1 MCSRQTSNLRR
12 GDEKSVHGS
21 RELPRMLWRKNI
33 KLKPHSN
40 LDLSCG
46 WRVDFRYYVHVSE
59 INAPPTTQIQVGMW
73 FEFDVLPP
81 KHPWQFP
88 RAVNAFLI
96 AAPKVGGLS

>member
-1 MCSRQTSNLRR
+1 MIQKASESRKEIGLSKT
-12 GDEKSVHGS
+12 DTTYTFPKSTRH
-21 RELPRMLWRKNI
+21 P
-33 KLKPHSN
+33 
-40 LDLSCG
+40 
-46 WRVDFRYYVHVSE
+46 
-59 INAPPTTQIQVGMW
+59 QIQVGMW

>member
-1 MCSRQTSNLRR
+1 MSDTTASKTQAPLVTWNDPKGFGIAQGNRSFK
-12 GDEKSVHGS
+12 D
-21 RELPRMLWRKNI
+21 
-33 KLKPHSN
+33 
-40 LDLSCG
+40 
-46 WRVDFRYYVHVSE
+46 RYYVHVSE